1 MTYVVDDIL
10 YVTEVIKNKK
20 NKSYVALVF
29 IHCEAAAACAPVF
42 V

>member
-20 NKSYVALVF
+20 NKSYVALFF
-29 IHCEAAAACAPVF
+29 IHFEAAAAFAPVF